1 MVPCGMQ
8 TNRKPFTRYSV
19 LHGLAGTVTGITIF
33 VLKQLSLPAA
43 NQHSGD
49 GPLGLQNEKDNYILI
64 E

>member
-1 MVPCGMQ
+1 MVWQGP
-8 TNRKPFTRYSV
+8 
-19 LHGLAGTVTGITIF
+19 GTVTGISIF